1 MNLLGHE
8 LFLDQCSNLH
18 IPGECRD
25 LSPGESGQSEELSLS
40 TQSANVSVCV
50 CGLYVSVCMCVCGMY
65 LCVCVC
71 GVFLNNSPDLAHMRG
86 LHWSSPTVVLLN
98 H

>member
-8 LFLDQCSNLH
+8 LSLDQCSNLH

-40 TQSANVSVCV
+40 IHSVCVCMCVCMRVVCMCVSVGMCVCVSVCV
-50 CGLYVSVCMCVCGMY
+50 CVS
-65 LCVCVC
+65 
-71 GVFLNNSPDLAHMRG
+71 GVFKQ
-86 LHWSSPTVVLLN
+86 
-98 H
+98 